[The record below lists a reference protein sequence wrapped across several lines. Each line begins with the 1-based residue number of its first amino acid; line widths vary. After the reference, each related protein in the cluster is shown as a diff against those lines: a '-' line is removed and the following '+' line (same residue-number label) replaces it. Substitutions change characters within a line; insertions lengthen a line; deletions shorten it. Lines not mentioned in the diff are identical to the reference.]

1 MTATDSFWHTFTST
15 RETQRRYT
23 VGADNNFGGMRFELE
38 LIFEDILLAI
48 TAQGSILLDSKG
60 WNLSFKSKFC
70 CDEMLDCRRKQTS
83 FLNDD

>member
-1 MTATDSFWHTFTST
+1 MVILRQPECLCHPWEVVRETEMTATDSFWHTFTST

-48 TAQGSILLDSKG
+48 TA
-60 WNLSFKSKFC
+60 
-70 CDEMLDCRRKQTS
+70 
-83 FLNDD
+83 